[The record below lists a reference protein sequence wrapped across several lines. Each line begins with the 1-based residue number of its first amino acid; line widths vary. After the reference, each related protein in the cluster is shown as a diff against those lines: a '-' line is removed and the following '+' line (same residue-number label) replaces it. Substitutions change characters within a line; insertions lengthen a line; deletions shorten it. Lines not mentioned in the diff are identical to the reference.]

1 MYRFALK
8 FDEGCERYGW
18 LARLPGW
25 VTVTLSSPSSQSA
38 ERVMSSE
45 PLVHST
51 VSPRDEPLP
60 VAWKP
65 RGRNGP
71 TKPACTAPSNLSLS
85 AATEPRMPYV
95 QHRTSATHSTQLPRC
110 VRPMPCTN
118 WRASSSHHLAKAGCH
133 DNCDPIGDPIAHC
146 WIDLYGIKS
155 VGLRPTLRGLPG
167 FGLRPPAGP
176 YAARPLRSPTTPPS
190 TPC

>member
-1 MYRFALK
+1 
-8 FDEGCERYGW
+8 
-18 LARLPGW
+18 
-25 VTVTLSSPSSQSA
+25 
-38 ERVMSSE
+38 MSSE

-71 TKPACTAPSNLSLS
+71 TKPACTALSNLSLS

-118 WRASSSHHLAKAGCH
+118 WRTGERVAHITWQRPAATITAIRSVIRSRTAGLTSMGSRASGCARRFAGSPASGC
-133 DNCDPIGDPIAHC
+133 
-146 WIDLYGIKS
+146 
-155 VGLRPTLRGLPG
+155 GLRPVPT
-167 FGLRPPAGP
+167 PPARYEVP
-176 YAARPLRSPTTPPS
+176 RRHHPRPVDRHPGRGRRRRGEPVVGVRRRAGSVRPCPRSCATPG
-190 TPC
+190 

>member
-1 MYRFALK
+1 VSRWCIRPSRP
-8 FDEGCERYGW
+8 ETNRS
-18 LARLPGW
+18 RSPG
-25 VTVTLSSPSSQSA
+25 SQ
-38 ERVMSSE
+38 
-45 PLVHST
+45 
-51 VSPRDEPLP
+51 
-60 VAWKP
+60 
-65 RGRNGP
+65 G
-71 TKPACTAPSNLSLS
+71 
-85 AATEPRMPYV
+85 AATDPLSQLALP
-95 QHRTSATHSTQLPRC
+95 SATCRYPRPRNQGCLTFNTGHRRRTQLPRC

-190 TPC
+190 TPLDRRLLRSNQTSIVGYGS